1 MNYKITKSK
10 RNART
15 TVQAKTKDLTQIGSK
30 GVKWWKADTD
40 KDLAQGLLST
50 MHYLKQ
56 NQQYRQRQ
64 FAIYARLYGN
74 LSLFNFIGSNLNKM
88 SMSNNIPL
96 DRPTMNVVQS
106 AIDTLTS
113 QITQN
118 RPRPVFQTDDA
129 DYKERN
135 LAKQLNNF
143 INGEFY
149 QTDAYN
155 IMEMIFRDAAV
166 LGTGC
171 IKIMEKEKRV
181 FLERTLEAELLV
193 DNNDGAYG
201 NPRQLIQMQLVDRD
215 VLIDMFPKYK
225 AEIMSAESAT
235 LDSSMDSSETVADQ
249 LIVAEGWHLPSGKG
263 AKDGRHTIAC
273 SSGIIFDEKEWKY
286 SDPED
291 EEVCVEPKFPFI
303 FFHFNPRMLGF
314 WGQSASEQLMGT
326 QIEINKMLQTASQ
339 SITMMATPRVWLED
353 SSKVVKA
360 HINNNIGSIGMYRG
374 TPPIFM
380 PGSTGLSMEYY
391 SHLQRL
397 VEYAYQQIGVSQLS
411 ANGTKP
417 AGLNSGEAQREYNDR
432 QTDRFATLS
441 RRYDNIAIELS
452 YQIMEHAIEIAKRD
466 GKYETVYLG
475 ENKTATKIELPKIG
489 ILTKNPFVIQC
500 ADASMLPRDPAG
512 RKQEIT
518 EMMQSGMITMQE
530 GRRLLN
536 FPDLEQDN
544 KLAIAG
550 EERILK
556 YLDEIIETGSY
567 NPPDPM
573 MDPMMAVQKATQ
585 YYNYYTARGLE
596 ESKAQKLRDFRQ
608 QALDL
613 IQAAQPPP
621 PPAAPGAQP
630 GASPQAVPQPPPV
643 SDMLPIAH

>member
-1 MNYKITKSK
+1 MSYKITKSK
-10 RNART
+10 RGQRE
-15 TVQAKTKDLTQIGSK
+15 TVKAKTRDLITANK
-30 GVKWWKADTD
+30 GVKWWKADNE

-56 NQQYRQRQ
+56 NQMYRQRQ

-74 LSLFNFIGSNLNKM
+74 LSLFNFVGTNLNKL
-88 SMSNNIPL
+88 SLANNLPI

-149 QTDAYN
+149 QTAAYDV
-155 IMEMIFRDAAV
+155 MEMIFRDAAV

-171 IKIMEKEKRV
+171 VKILEKENKV
-181 FLERTLEAELLV
+181 HLERVLEAELLV

-201 NPRQLIQMQLVDRD
+201 KPRQLIQMQLVDRS
-215 VLIDMFPKYK
+215 VLEEMFPEYK
-225 AEIMSAESAT
+225 DRIKVAESAT

-249 LIVAEGWHLPSGKG
+249 IIVAEGWHLPSGKG

-273 SSGIIFDEKEWKY
+273 SAGVIHDDKEWKY

-291 EEVCVEPKFPFI
+291 EQPYVEPKFPFV
-303 FFHFNPRMLGF
+303 FFHFNPRILGF

-339 SITMMATPRVWLED
+339 SITLMATPRIWIED

-360 HINNNIGSIGMYRG
+360 HINNSIGSIGTYRG

-380 PGSTGLSMEYY
+380 PGNTGIGMDFYA
-391 SHLQRL
+391 HLQRL

-452 YQIMEHAIEIAKRD
+452 YHIMERATEIAKRE
-466 GKYETVYLG
+466 GKYETIYLG
-475 ENKTATKIELPKIG
+475 ENKSATKVELPKID
-489 ILTKNPFVIQC
+489 LLSKNPFVIQC

-556 YLDEIIETGSY
+556 YLDEIIETGKF

-573 MDPMMAVQKATQ
+573 MDPMMVVQKATQ
-585 YYNYYTARGLE
+585 YYNYYTARNLE
-596 ESKAQKLRDFRQ
+596 DSKAEKILTFRQ
-608 QALDL
+608 QGLDL
-613 IQAAQPPP
+613 LQAAQPPQPQVP
-621 PPAAPGAQP
+621 PGQ
-630 GASPQAVPQPPPV
+630 PQAVPQPPPV
-643 SDMLPIAH
+643 SDVLPNSPQQAH

>member
-1 MNYKITKSK
+1 MSYKVTKSK
-10 RNART
+10 RNSKDRE
-15 TVQAKTKDLTQIGSK
+15 VIKAKTKDLTQIGSK
-30 GVKWWKADTD
+30 GVKWWKADND

-64 FAIYARLYGN
+64 MAIFSRLYGN
-74 LSLFNFIGSNLNKM
+74 LSLFNFVGSNLNKM
-88 SMSNNIPL
+88 SMANNLPM

-118 RPRPVFQTDDA
+118 RPRPVFQTDDG

-143 INGEFY
+143 MNGEFY
-149 QTDAYN
+149 QTKAYEV
-155 IMEMIFRDAAV
+155 MEQIFRDACV

-171 IKIMEKEKRV
+171 VKILELEQKV
-181 FLERTLEAELLV
+181 ALERTLAAELLV

-201 NPRQLIQMQLVDRD
+201 NPRQLIQMKLIDRD
-215 VLIDMFPKYK
+215 VLEDMFPDAADRIK
-225 AEIMSAESAT
+225 AAESAT
-235 LDSSMDSSETVADQ
+235 LDSSMDSSETVSDQ
-249 LIVAEGWHLPSGKG
+249 IIVAEGWHLPSGED

-273 SSGIIFDEKEWKY
+273 SAGVVIDEKWKKQ
-286 SDPED
+286 
-291 EEVCVEPKFPFI
+291 KFPFV
-303 FFHFNPRMLGF
+303 FFHYNPRILGF

-339 SITMMATPRVWLED
+339 SITLSAVPRVWIED

-360 HINNNIGSIGMYRG
+360 HINNSLGAIGTYRG

-380 PGSTGLSMEYY
+380 TGNTGLSMDFYQ
-391 SHLQRL
+391 HIQRL

-411 ANGTKP
+411 ANGQKP

-441 RRYDNIAIELS
+441 RRYDNIAIDLA
-452 YQIMEHAIEIAKRD
+452 YQMVDLAKEIAERD
-466 GKYETVYLG
+466 GKYETIYLG
-475 ENKTATKIELPKIG
+475 DNKSATKVDLPKAS
-489 ILTKNPFVIQC
+489 LLKNPFVIQC

-512 RKQEIT
+512 RKQEVT

-536 FPDLEQDN
+536 FPDLEQVN
-544 KLAIAG
+544 KLAISG
-550 EERILK
+550 EERVLKIL
-556 YLDEIIETGSY
+556 DAIIEDGKSE
-567 NPPDPM
+567 PADPM
-573 MDPMMAVQKATQ
+573 MDLQKAIELSTQ
-585 YYNYYTARGLE
+585 YYNYYVARNLE
-596 ESKAQKLRDFRQ
+596 EDKAEMIRTFRQ

-613 IQAAQPPP
+613 IQAAQPPM
-621 PPAAPGAQP
+621 PPAAPGGP
-630 GASPQAVPQPPPV
+630 MAVPQAPPQ
-643 SDMLPIAH
+643 SDMLQINPQSQPLQ

>member
-1 MNYKITKSK
+1 MGYKVTKSR
-10 RNART
+10 RNKDRET
-15 TVQAKTKDLTQIGSK
+15 IKAKTRDLVMSNK
-30 GVKWWKADTD
+30 GVKWWKADND

-64 FAIYARLYGN
+64 MAIYSRLYGN
-74 LSLFNFIGSNLNKM
+74 LSLFNFVGTNLNKM
-88 SMSNNIPL
+88 SLANNLPI

-118 RPRPVFQTDDA
+118 RPRPIFQTDDA

-143 INGEFY
+143 MNGEFY
-149 QTDAYN
+149 QTKAYEH
-155 IMEMIFRDAAV
+155 MESMFRDAAV

-171 IKIMEKEKRV
+171 IKILELDNKV
-181 FLERTLEAELLV
+181 ALERVLEAELLV

-201 NPRQLIQMQLVDRD
+201 NPRQLIQMKLIDRD
-215 VLIDMFPKYK
+215 VLEEMFPKEADK
-225 AEIMSAESAT
+225 IKSAESAT

-249 LIVAEGWHLPSGKG
+249 IIVAEGWHLPSGEG
-263 AKDGRHTIAC
+263 ANDGRHTIAC
-273 SSGIIFDEKEWKY
+273 SAGVVFDESWNK
-286 SDPED
+286 S
-291 EEVCVEPKFPFI
+291 KFPFV
-303 FFHFNPRMLGF
+303 FFHFNPRILGF

-339 SITMMATPRVWLED
+339 SITLNAVPRVWIEN

-360 HINNNIGSIGMYRG
+360 HINNSIGAIGTYSG

-380 PGSTGLSMEYY
+380 TGSTGLSLEFYQ
-391 SHLQRL
+391 HIQRL

-411 ANGTKP
+411 ANGQKP

-441 RRYDNIAIELS
+441 RRYDNTAVDLA
-452 YQIMEHAIEIAKRD
+452 YQIIDLAKEIAERD

-475 ENKTATKIELPKIG
+475 ENKSATKVDLPKAS
-489 ILTKNPFVIQC
+489 LLKNPYVIQC

-512 RKQEIT
+512 RKQEVT

-536 FPDLEQDN
+536 FPDLEQVN
-544 KLAIAG
+544 KLAVAA

-556 YLDEIIETGSY
+556 ILDMIVSEGKSE
-567 NPPDPM
+567 PVDPM
-573 MDPMMAVQKATQ
+573 MDLQKCIELSTQ
-585 YYNYYTARGLE
+585 YYNLYVARNLE
-596 ESKAQKLRDFRQ
+596 EDKAQMLRDFRQ

-613 IQAAQPPP
+613 IQAAQPPA
-621 PPAAPGAQP
+621 PPAVPAGQ
-630 GASPQAVPQPPPV
+630 PQAVPQAPPV
-643 SDMLPIAH
+643 SDMLPIKPQGMVQ

>member
-1 MNYKITKSK
+1 MSYKITKSK
-10 RNART
+10 RGERQT
-15 TVQAKTKDLTQIGSK
+15 IKAKTKDLTQIGSK
-30 GVKWWKADTD
+30 GVKWWKASDD

-50 MHYLKQ
+50 MHFLKQ
-56 NQQYRQRQ
+56 HQLYRQRQ
-64 FAIYARLYGN
+64 MAIFARLYGN
-74 LSLFNFIGSNLNKM
+74 QSLFNFVGTNLNKM
-88 SMSNNIPL
+88 SVANNLPI

-118 RPRPVFQTDDA
+118 KPRPVFQTDDA

-149 QTDAYN
+149 QTDAYG
-155 IMEMIFRDAAV
+155 IMEQIFRDACV

-171 IKIMEKEKRV
+171 IKVMEREKKV
-181 FLERTLEAELLV
+181 YLERILEAELLV

-201 NPRQLIQMQLVDRD
+201 NPRQLIQMKLVDRE
-215 VLIDMFPKYK
+215 VLAEMFPEFRDVIK
-225 AEIMSAESAT
+225 SAESAT
-235 LDSSMDSSETVADQ
+235 LDSSADSSETVSDQ
-249 LIVAEGWHLPSGKG
+249 IIVAEGWHLPSGRG

-273 SSGIIFDEKEWKY
+273 SAGIVMDEKEWKY

-291 EEVCVEPKFPFI
+291 KEPYTEPKFPFV
-303 FFHFNPRMLGF
+303 FFTYNPRVLGF

-326 QIEINKMLQTASQ
+326 QIEINKMLMTASQ
-339 SITMMATPRVWLED
+339 SITMMATPRVWIED
-353 SSKVVKA
+353 GSKVVKA
-360 HINNNIGSIGMYRG
+360 HINNNIGSIATFRG

-380 PGSTGLSMEYY
+380 PGNTGLSMDFYQ
-391 SHLQRL
+391 HLQRL
-397 VEYAYQQIGVSQLS
+397 VEYAYQQIGVSSLS
-411 ANGTKP
+411 ATGAKP
-417 AGLNSGEAQREYNDR
+417 AGLNSGEAQREYKDR

-441 RRYDNIAIELS
+441 RRYDEIAIDLS
-452 YQIMEHAIEIAKRD
+452 YLIMEQAIEIAERE
-466 GKYETVYLG
+466 GKYETIYLG
-475 ENKTATKIELPKIG
+475 QDKSATRVDLPKIG
-489 ILTKNPFVIQC
+489 MLAKNPFVIQC

-556 YLDEIIETGSY
+556 YLDDIVESGTY

-573 MDPMMAVQKATQ
+573 MDPAMAVEKATQ
-585 YYNYYTARGLE
+585 YYNYYTARALE

-613 IQAAQPPP
+613 IQAAQPPQ
-621 PPAAPGAQP
+621 PPAVPGA
-630 GASPQAVPQPPPV
+630 PQAVPQQPPV
-643 SDMLPIAH
+643 SDMLPNTPH